1 MIDWTEY
8 DPLLGYVPDVAI
20 AARIGCHVNWVMSHR
35 QQLGIPSRAS
45 LGPSRQYQI
54 RMPLMLLERLHAED
68 RRRVEAGWPSSISGV
83 IRDALE
89 AGLPVLDERAV

>member
-8 DPLLGYVPDVAI
+8 DPLLGYIPDVVI

-35 QQLGIPSRAS
+35 QQLGISSRAS

-54 RMPLMLLERLHAED
+54 RMPLELLERLRAED
-68 RRRVEAGWPSSISGV
+68 QRRVEAGWPPSVSGV

-89 AGLPVLDERAV
+89 VSLDILASRSV